1 MAAAPAA
8 AAAAAGS
15 SLSTLLHG
23 AFVLLGTSTFALP
36 AWEGITRG
44 SPFYTLLFL
53 TLGCLSFVLHCEDT
67 GICAPL
73 KPAVQE
79 RLQDVSNACTVFVF
93 GVMTSVVFE
102 VRGETLA
109 RAVAGA
115 WALVSWVQFPGA
127 PPKALAISF
136 ALSVCVL
143 LLDLYRFKHRFTS
156 KYYMRMATIAAIAA
170 GGALLFM
177 GVSKLWLWD
186 GLWHVYTAV
195 ATYLLLMAQRLK
207 RQQAASSKARGS
219 GSGGGGSGGAAATT
233 RAVTPAKRRQ
243 GSNGAAAAMDG
254 SSSSSGGSGADSASS
269 NPV

>member
-1 MAAAPAA
+1 MA
-8 AAAAAGS
+8 S
-15 SLSTLLHG
+15 SSSSPLANLLHS
-23 AFVLLGTSTFALP
+23 AFVLAGTSTFALP

-67 GICAPL
+67 GVCAPL

-102 VRGETLA
+102 VRGEALA
-109 RAVAGA
+109 RGVAGA
-115 WALVSWVQFPGA
+115 WALVSWVQLPGA

-207 RQQAASSKARGS
+207 RQQAATSKARGS
-219 GSGGGGSGGAAATT
+219 GSGAGGSGAGGSGGSGGSASRAA
-233 RAVTPAKRRQ
+233 TPAKRRQ
-243 GSNGAAAAMDG
+243 GSSGAAAAVDAT
-254 SSSSSGGSGADSASS
+254 SSGAEGASS

>member
-1 MAAAPAA
+1 MASA
-8 AAAAAGS
+8 S
-15 SLSTLLHG
+15 SSPLANLLHS
-23 AFVLLGTSTFALP
+23 AFVLAGTSTFALP

-67 GICAPL
+67 GVCAPL

-79 RLQDVSNACTVFVF
+79 RLLDVSNACTVFVF

-102 VRGETLA
+102 VRGEALA
-109 RAVAGA
+109 RGVAGA
-115 WALVSWVQFPGA
+115 WALVSWVQLPGA

-219 GSGGGGSGGAAATT
+219 GGGGGGGGSGTGAAATS
-233 RAVTPAKRRQ
+233 RAATPAKRRQ
-243 GSNGAAAAMDG
+243 GSSGAAAAVDG
-254 SSSSSGGSGADSASS
+254 SGGGGGGGGSGADSASS

>member
-1 MAAAPAA
+1 MASAAA
-8 AAAAAGS
+8 S
-15 SLSTLLHG
+15 SSPLANLLHS
-23 AFVLLGTSTFALP
+23 AFVLAGTSTFALP

-67 GICAPL
+67 GVCAPL

-102 VRGETLA
+102 VRGEALA
-109 RAVAGA
+109 RGVAGA
-115 WALVSWVQFPGA
+115 WALVSWVQLPGA

-207 RQQAASSKARGS
+207 RQQAATSKARGS
-219 GSGGGGSGGAAATT
+219 GSGSGAGGGGGSGGGSASRAA
-233 RAVTPAKRRQ
+233 TPAKRRQ
-243 GSNGAAAAMDG
+243 GSSGAAAVVDATT
-254 SSSSSGGSGADSASS
+254 SGAEGASS

>member
-1 MAAAPAA
+1 MSSAAN
-8 AAAAAGS
+8 
-15 SLSTLLHG
+15 LLHG
-23 AFVLLGTSTFALP
+23 VFVLLGTSTFALP

-67 GICAPL
+67 GICAAL

-79 RLQDVSNACTVFVF
+79 RLLDVSNACTVFVF

-102 VRGETLA
+102 VRGEVLA
-109 RAVAGA
+109 RAVAGV

-127 PPKALAISF
+127 PPKALAVSF

-207 RQQAASSKARGS
+207 RQQAASGKAR
-219 GSGGGGSGGAAATT
+219 GGGSGGAAGSGPGGARTS
-233 RAVTPAKRRQ
+233 TPGKRRQ
-243 GSNGAAAAMDG
+243 GSSGAAAVVD
-254 SSSSSGGSGADSASS
+254 SSSAGDNAN

>member
-1 MAAAPAA
+1 MAAPPSPLAN
-8 AAAAAGS
+8 
-15 SLSTLLHG
+15 LLHSV
-23 AFVLLGTSTFALP
+23 FVLAGTSTFALP

-67 GICAPL
+67 GVCAPL

-102 VRGETLA
+102 VRGEALA
-109 RAVAGA
+109 RGVAGA

-207 RQQAASSKARGS
+207 RQQAATSKAR
-219 GSGGGGSGGAAATT
+219 GSGGGGSGGGGGGGGGSASRAA
-233 RAVTPAKRRQ
+233 TPAKRRQ
-243 GSNGAAAAMDG
+243 GSSGAAAVVDAT
-254 SSSSSGGSGADSASS
+254 SSGAESASS

>member
-1 MAAAPAA
+1 MT
-8 AAAAAGS
+8 
-15 SLSTLLHG
+15 SLSSMLHG
-23 AFVLLGTSTFALP
+23 AFVLLGTCTFALP

-67 GICAPL
+67 GICAAL
-73 KPAVQE
+73 KPSVQE
-79 RLQDVSNACTVFVF
+79 HLLAVSNACTVFVF

-109 RAVAGA
+109 RSVAGV

-127 PPKALAISF
+127 PPKALAVSF

-177 GVSKLWLWD
+177 GVSRLWLWD

-207 RQQAASSKARGS
+207 RQQAASGKAR
-219 GSGGGGSGGAAATT
+219 
-233 RAVTPAKRRQ
+233 
-243 GSNGAAAAMDG
+243 G
-254 SSSSSGGSGADSASS
+254 SSSSSGSSTPSAGGPGAASRAATPGKRRNGSATGAVAAMEAGEGGEGAASS
-269 NPV
+269 SAV